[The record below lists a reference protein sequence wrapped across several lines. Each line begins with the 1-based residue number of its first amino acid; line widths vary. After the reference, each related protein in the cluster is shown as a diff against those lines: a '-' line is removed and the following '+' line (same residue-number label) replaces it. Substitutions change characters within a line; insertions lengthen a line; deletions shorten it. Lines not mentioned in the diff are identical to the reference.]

1 MASKHHDKDMTN
13 PKALSDVAPKPYL
26 AHVRRNEDGSFKVH
40 DLEEHLRAV
49 GDLVAEFASRFGCSD

>member
-1 MASKHHDKDMTN
+1 MALKHHDKGMTN
-13 PKALSDVAPKPYL
+13 PITLSGLAPKPYL
-26 AHVRRNEDGSFKVH
+26 AHVRRDEDGFFKVH